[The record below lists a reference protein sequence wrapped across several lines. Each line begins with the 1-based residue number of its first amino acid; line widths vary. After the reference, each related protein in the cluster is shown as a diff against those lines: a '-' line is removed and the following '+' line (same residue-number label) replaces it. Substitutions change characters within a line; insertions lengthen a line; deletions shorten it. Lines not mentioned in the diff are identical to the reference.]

1 MVLVFAPHS
10 NPQREQHWTTT
21 LWGRALARRRQR
33 TAVLPH
39 GQTPGPVPAALP
51 ALGIFTVRYSRL
63 ALGLGAHP
71 QEGGGQSEPV
81 EMLREAGD
89 KKKKIQ

>member
-1 MVLVFAPHS
+1 M
-10 NPQREQHWTTT
+10 
-21 LWGRALARRRQR
+21 
-33 TAVLPH
+33 VLPH
-39 GQTPGPVPAALP
+39 GQMPGTVPAALP
-51 ALGIFTVRYSRL
+51 ALGIFTVRYSRP
-63 ALGLGAHP
+63 ALGLGARP